1 MTAIVD
7 VRLMKAYLYAACV
20 MLCPYRIVF
29 ILASCAPPAL
39 ADISK
44 VFFCG

>member
-20 MLCPYRIVF
+20 MLCLYRIAF
-29 ILASCAPPAL
+29 YP
-39 ADISK
+39 
-44 VFFCG
+44 